1 MEKEK
6 NVKEAVKEPEKKKTK
21 KSTTAKTKTA
31 KTKEKAPETPL
42 VEEEVAAVAEQ
53 KPEEKVLIMACLNP
67 SVKKVAAEYA
77 SANGV
82 EVVALDDKVIFD
94 YLKERGEKR
103 SNIDAIS
110 QFLGN
115 ERNRKMAKEHQMKLW
130 NILTRNAPIELE
142 KKYPVFTRTMVVKLT
157 TMSHSQATD
166 VLAMLSAFGYVEFTD
181 KIGNK
186 GGKGFEFRFVFDE
199 QDIVDNL
206 KNELECDIS
215 VVAAQYLKYECAA
228 VNKDGTDKDKI
239 LEQFIEDLK
248 KSIRG

>member
-42 VEEEVAAVAEQ
+42 ADAEVAAAAEQ

-77 SANGV
+77 GANGV
-82 EVVALDDKVIFD
+82 EVVTLDDKVIFD

-130 NILTRNAPIELE
+130 NILTRNAPIELNKE
-142 KKYPVFTRTMVVKLT
+142 RKPRFTRTMVVKLT

-166 VLAMLSAFGYVEFTD
+166 ILAMLSAFGYVEFTD
-181 KIGNK
+181 K

-199 QDIVDNL
+199 QDILDNL
-206 KNELECDIS
+206 KNELECNIS

-228 VNKDGTDKDKI
+228 VNKDGADKDKI